1 MLRAAPPA
9 TMTFDPRGYAVLYVD
24 DEPENLLTFRYAFD
38 DQLTILT
45 AGSGPEAL
53 ELLQRHDVAVLLSD
67 QRMPGMSGIELCDIA
82 RRVRPDAVRMIVT
95 AYADMHAAIDAIN
108 KGHVA
113 RYLLKPWRN
122 DELYDV
128 LRTAL
133 DFFHVQRTV
142 RDMETRLLR
151 AGSTQVVTAA
161 KASLLHEV
169 KNPLSALVV
178 TLEQTGQVLGALQDA
193 LQAGRALDLR
203 TALAELSEMH
213 SDATLAAQQL
223 RTVTERYS
231 PQRPQLPSVNRCD
244 CGRVADTTVRMLRR
258 DVERV
263 ARLDVVLEDSVQVA
277 MDASVLG
284 QILLN
289 LVINAAQAMEA
300 EGTVD
305 GAITVRVRREGSLA
319 VISVHDTGPGIAP
332 EVIGH
337 VFQPHFT
344 TRAEGTGLGLTIAR
358 ELAEQHGGLLT
369 ARSEP
374 GVETVVELR
383 LSALE

>member
-1 MLRAAPPA
+1 
-9 TMTFDPRGYAVLYVD
+9 MTFDPRGYAVLFVD

-45 AGSGPEAL
+45 ASSGAEAL
-53 ELLQRHDVAVLLSD
+53 ELLQQHDVAVLLSD
-67 QRMPGMSGIELCDIA
+67 QRMPGMTGIELCDAA

-95 AYADMHAAIDAIN
+95 AYTDLHVAIDAIN

-122 DELYDV
+122 DELLDV
-128 LRTAL
+128 LRTAI

-169 KNPLSALVV
+169 KNPLAALVV
-178 TLEQTGQVLGALQDA
+178 TLEQTGHVLSA
-193 LQAGRALDLR
+193 LQADVEAGRSFDLR
-203 TALAELSEMH
+203 SNLAELLEMH
-213 SDATLAAQQL
+213 GDAALAARQL

-231 PQRPQLPSVNRCD
+231 PQRARLPAVNRSD

-258 DVERV
+258 EVERV
-263 ARLDVVLEDSVQVA
+263 ARLEVVIEDSVEVA
-277 MDASVLG
+277 MDSSLLG

-289 LVINAAQAMEA
+289 LILNAAQAIESVPD
-300 EGTVD
+300 TR
-305 GAITVRVRREGSLA
+305 GAITVRARREGTLA
-319 VISVHDTGPGIAP
+319 VIAVQDDGPGIAP
-332 EVIGH
+332 EVIEH

-344 TRAEGTGLGLTIAR
+344 TRAEGTGLGLTSAR
-358 ELAEQHGGLLT
+358 ELAEQHGGLLV

-374 GVETVVELR
+374 GSLTVLELR
-383 LSALE
+383 LAAL